1 MKLLSAAL
9 AFATMVVVSTVL
21 LAFLGSGLN
30 THVAAGALI
39 CATIVALAAWV
50 TTASPTLPKARFWD
64 QLMLIVFALVSL
76 RAFLWLVYKRGDEI
90 CVLSPN
96 NLGDLSLH
104 LNLIR
109 YLASGIAFWPESSIL
124 SNVPLTYPLG
134 SDLFNSVLE
143 VLGVDTFAGLI
154 WTGLAGAAL
163 AGYALWLWGGA
174 FGLAAFLFN
183 GGLTGFAILRT
194 FELEDFQSEMVWKN
208 LFLSMFVT
216 QRGLLMALPGGL
228 ILLYAWRERYFRG
241 SKHLIPLWVQLL
253 IYASLPLFNIHAF
266 FFLSLLLAA
275 ILAAQLAAARSWN
288 PLAAGAPRELFAFV
302 ALALVPATLS
312 ILLVTGFFSMAGAIR
327 WAPGWVAGGNLW
339 GWIWNFGLTLPL
351 SLVLAFML
359 FLNKDSEARCFV
371 WTAVCIFALCCIVS
385 FASWEW
391 DNMKLMLWSWLV
403 IAPYLWTKVIAKMN
417 LAARVAVCVVLFFSG
432 AVSLIGGLD
441 ARHGYALARR
451 SELDAWKHALAGI
464 PPEVRFACVPDYNH
478 PLVLLGRKVAC
489 GYEGHLWSHGL
500 NCHQNLDLLRKA
512 LVGGAAWRDVAS
524 SLDVQWLALRKA
536 DLPEVKPPGDP
547 PPDDAFG
554 ALYDFAPI
562 VRQDPASLEAR
573 QLRPQSVDLPW

>member
-1 MKLLSAAL
+1 M
-9 AFATMVVVSTVL
+9 
-21 LAFLGSGLN
+21 
-30 THVAAGALI
+30 
-39 CATIVALAAWV
+39 W
-50 TTASPTLPKARFWD
+50 
-64 QLMLIVFALVSL
+64 IVFALVSL

-109 YLASGIAFWPESSIL
+109 YLASGIAFWPDSSIL

-143 VLGVDTFAGLI
+143 VLGVDTFVGLI

-163 AGYALWLWGGA
+163 TGYALWLWGGA

-216 QRGLLMALPGGL
+216 QRGLLVALPAGL
-228 ILLYAWRERYFRG
+228 MLLYAWRERYFRSG
-241 SKHLIPLWVQLL
+241 KHVVPVWLQLL
-253 IYASLPLFNIHAF
+253 IYASFPLFNIHAF
-266 FFLSLLLAA
+266 LFLSLLLAA

-288 PLAAGAPRELFAFV
+288 PLAAGAPRELVAFV

-312 ILLVTGFFSMAGAIR
+312 ILLVTGFLSTAGAIR

-359 FLNKDSEARCFV
+359 FLSKDNEARCFV

-385 FASWEW
+385 FAPWEW

-417 LAARVAVCVVLFFSG
+417 LAARGAVCVVLFFSG

-441 ARHGYALARR
+441 APPWIRAR
-451 SELDAWKHALAGI
+451 
-464 PPEVRFACVPDYNH
+464 P
-478 PLVLLGRKVAC
+478 
-489 GYEGHLWSHGL
+489 
-500 NCHQNLDLLRKA
+500 
-512 LVGGAAWRDVAS
+512 
-524 SLDVQWLALRKA
+524 ALRT
-536 DLPEVKPPGDP
+536 
-547 PPDDAFG
+547 
-554 ALYDFAPI
+554 
-562 VRQDPASLEAR
+562 RHLEAR
-573 QLRPQSVDLPW
+573 TRRHSARSSFRLRAGLQPPSAPAGP